1 MIHCGLFVLAAELL
15 THRPAISTCIYL
27 PFPHPSSADAVDSP
41 STGRSAAE
49 LQRHAGVLHRGA
61 SDLAQLLDARGW
73 PHDPRLPEVQVS
85 ALQIISVLIFS
96 FHQLSS
102 LVKKMQKKKRFF
114 IVHVNINKKNI

>member
-15 THRPAISTCIYL
+15 THRPAISTCIY
-27 PFPHPSSADAVDSP
+27 HPLTMSSRSSAHAVDSP

-73 PHDPRLPEVQVS
+73 PHDPRLAEVQVS
-85 ALQIISVLIFS
+85 ALQIISVLIFT
-96 FHQLSS
+96 FQTPLLHK
-102 LVKKMQKKKRFF
+102 VRFF
-114 IVHVNINKKNI
+114 CNPIVPI

>member
-15 THRPAISTCIYL
+15 TQRPAISTCIYL
-27 PFPHPSSADAVDSP
+27 LPLVFPRHSSTHAVDSP

-73 PHDPRLPEVQVS
+73 PHDPRLPEV
-85 ALQIISVLIFS
+85 
-96 FHQLSS
+96 
-102 LVKKMQKKKRFF
+102 
-114 IVHVNINKKNI
+114 